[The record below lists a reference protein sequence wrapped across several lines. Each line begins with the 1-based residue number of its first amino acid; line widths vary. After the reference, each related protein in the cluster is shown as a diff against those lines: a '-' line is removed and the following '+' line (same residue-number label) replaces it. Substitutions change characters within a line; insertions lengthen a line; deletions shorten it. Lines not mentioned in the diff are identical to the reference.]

1 MTMPKLIFLDT
12 HGKDDPERATLPF
25 VAANVAAISGKEA
38 YVLLT
43 IDGAWLATTGYADD
57 IHYEGMQ
64 ALRPLMEEFLD
75 NGGGIWACGAC
86 TKPRGITEDD
96 LVKGARIVGAAMVV
110 EEIANGA
117 QAVPFA

>member
-1 MTMPKLIFLDT
+1 MPKLIFLDT

-43 IDGAWLATTGYADD
+43 IEGAWLATTGYADD
-57 IHYEGMQ
+57 IAHPGMP

-75 NGGGIWACGAC
+75 NGGEIWACGAC
-86 TKPRGITEDD
+86 TKPRDITEDG
-96 LVKGARIVGAAMVV
+96 LIKGARIVGAALVV

-117 QAVPFA
+117 QTVPFA